1 MSKIGFNLLAWS
13 TSIDEEMYSV
23 VDRLKNIGYDGI
35 EFFYGTDKKEDYKKF
50 GEHCKSLDMRMTGVM
65 VLGPDQNPI
74 NPDENIRKRGLEQI
88 KWAVERAHEM
98 GAELICGPFH
108 SSNGTFENKAP
119 DEDEYK
125 RSAEILRKAGEYAA
139 EAGVILAPEAINR
152 FECYLVN
159 TMEQMKK
166 LLQMTDHPQVVAHY
180 DTHHANIE
188 EKKIPEAL
196 REIADHLGHVHISEN
211 DRGTPGEGHI
221 SFEETFAALKEVEYY
236 GWLTIEAFTRND
248 VGFANAINVW
258 REYSPP
264 WEVAEKGYQ
273 LIDRLAEK
281 YGIWS
286 EGL

>member
-13 TSIDEEMYSV
+13 TGVDESMYPIIE
-23 VDRLKNIGYDGI
+23 RLKEIGYDGI
-35 EFFYGTDKKEDYKKF
+35 EFFYGSDNEEDYRRL
-50 GEHCKSLDMRMTGVM
+50 GAHCKDLNIRTTGVM

-74 NPDENIRKRGLEQI
+74 HPDLKIRNKGLDQI
-88 KWAVERAHEM
+88 KWAVDQAHEM

-108 SSNGTFENKAP
+108 SSNGIFENRPAS
-119 DEDEYK
+119 EDEYK
-125 RSAEILRKAGEYAA
+125 RSAEILHQAGEYS
-139 EAGVILAPEAINR
+139 EKSGVILAPEAINR

-166 LLQMTDHPQVVAHY
+166 LLDLTDHPQVVAHY

-188 EKKIPEAL
+188 EKKVLHAL
-196 REIADHLGHVHISEN
+196 QTVKDQLGHVHISEN
-211 DRGTPGEGHI
+211 DRGTPGEGQI
-221 SFEETFAALKEVEYY
+221 PFEETFAALKEVNYD

-264 WEVAEKGYQ
+264 WEVAEKGFE
-273 LIDRLAEK
+273 LIKTLADQ
-281 YGIWS
+281 YSIWS
-286 EGL
+286 D

>member
-13 TSIDEEMYSV
+13 TGVDESMYPIIE
-23 VDRLKNIGYDGI
+23 RLKNIGYDGI
-35 EFFYGTDKKEDYKKF
+35 EFFYGSDKEEDYRRL
-50 GEHCKSLDMRMTGVM
+50 GAHCNDLGIRTTGVM

-74 NPDENIRKRGLEQI
+74 HPDEKIRNKGLDQI
-88 KWAVERAHEM
+88 KWAVDQAHTM

-108 SSNGTFENKAP
+108 SSNGVFENRPAT
-119 DEDEYK
+119 EDEYK
-125 RSAEILRKAGEYAA
+125 RSAEILNQAGEYA
-139 EAGVILAPEAINR
+139 EKAGVILAPEAINR

-159 TMEQMKK
+159 TMDQMKK
-166 LLQMTDHPQVVAHY
+166 LLDLTDHPQVVAHY

-188 EKKIPEAL
+188 EKSVLDAL
-196 REIADHLGHVHISEN
+196 RTIAARLGHVHISEN
-211 DRGTPGEGHI
+211 DRGTPGEGQI
-221 SFEETFAALKEVEYY
+221 RFEETFAALKEVKYD

-264 WEVAEKGYQ
+264 WEVAEKGFE
-273 LIDRLAEK
+273 LIKRLADQ

-286 EGL
+286 D